1 MENSNTMKHNI
12 IKRKPRLKK
21 DLTFNQML
29 MVGLV
34 GAFGNGALFGT
45 VAMITI
51 AGPEAILA
59 FILGAAI
66 YSLIGLTYM
75 ELGVTYPEAGGP
87 TRYSIYT
94 HGRWT
99 NIINAMSDIIWY
111 LFIPP
116 VEVISIIAGINYF
129 DPIFL
134 ASSGAP
140 TYIGVALGLA
150 LMLGLIPF
158 NYYGIK
164 QFGKS
169 SLYTGAVKIFFY
181 LSMSLGLVF
190 FAFDYANFYKYG
202 FAPYG
207 VAIPLFSIMPYAMY
221 DFGAIRVIPDLAEE
235 TNNRSKMPRA
245 IGMVLLFETL
255 IYISVAFAIT
265 MGTNWSL
272 IGVIP
277 GNFLGVQAAFHGNNP
292 FFLLSKPFPFVFIAA
307 VITGVLTPFVTGYIY
322 LGSGTRVLF
331 SMGRSGYVS
340 NKLKNIESKHSI
352 PLWSLIVFAVVGV
365 VLVFVTAPVPSI
377 YTFIDDA
384 TAAGYIG
391 LITNPIAL
399 MVTRRQGI
407 TKKKD
412 MVRGMSIIA
421 PLATAGSALIVFWT
435 GWPSE
440 PYAVILIAAGA
451 VLFGA
456 LSKVKIGAKNALW
469 YVFFIGFA
477 TFMVATSHDGLTSA
491 VFPQY
496 FSYIQGTIITF
507 IVGLFVIYPLGVLS
521 GFKKQFIHKDFTE
534 QLYTKEGEADWK
546 DSQNSKPEA
555 KEFQ

>member
-1 MENSNTMKHNI
+1 MENEHTINNNI
-12 IKRKPRLKK
+12 KVKSKKPRLKK
-21 DLTFNQML
+21 DLTFNEML

-45 VAMITI
+45 ITMITY

-59 FILGAAI
+59 FVLGAAI

-116 VEVISIIAGINYF
+116 IEVISVIAGVNYF
-129 DPIFL
+129 DPIFI
-134 ASSGAP
+134 AASGAP
-140 TYIGVALGLA
+140 TYLGVGLGLA
-150 LMLGLIPF
+150 LMLALIPF

-164 QFGKS
+164 QFGRS
-169 SLYTGAVKIFFY
+169 SLYIGIVKIFFY
-181 LSMSLGLVF
+181 LSMSLGLIF
-190 FAFDYANFYKYG
+190 FALDYANFYKYG

-207 VAIPLFSIMPYAMY
+207 VAVPLFSIMPYAMY
-221 DFGAIRVIPDLAEE
+221 DFGGIRVIPDLAEE
-235 TNNRSKMPRA
+235 TNNKSKIPRA

-255 IYISVAFAIT
+255 IYISVAFAII

-272 IGVIP
+272 IGVSP
-277 GNFLGVQAAFHGNNP
+277 GDFLAVQAAFHGDNP
-292 FFLLSKPFPFVFIAA
+292 FFILGKPFPLVFIAA
-307 VITGVLTPFVTGYIY
+307 VVTGVLTPFVTGYIY

-331 SMGRSGYVS
+331 SMGRSGYIS
-340 NKLKNIESKHSI
+340 DKLKGIEKKHSI
-352 PLWSLIVFAVVGV
+352 PLLSLIVFAVVGV
-365 VLVFVTAPVPSI
+365 ILVFVTAPVPSI

-407 TKKKD
+407 TKKSD

-440 PYAVILIAAGA
+440 PYAVLLIAAGS
-451 VLFGA
+451 VLFGII
-456 LSKVKIGAKNALW
+456 SKVKIGAKNALW
-469 YVFFIGFA
+469 YVFFIAFI
-477 TFMVATSHDGLTSA
+477 TFMVATSHDGLSSS

-496 FSYIQGTIITF
+496 FTYMEGTIITF
-507 IVGLFVIYPLGVLS
+507 IVALVVIYPLGVLS
-521 GFKKQFIHKDFTE
+521 GFKKQFVHKNFTE
-534 QLYTKEGEADWK
+534 DIYTKQGAMEWEENK
-546 DSQNSKPEA
+546 
-555 KEFQ
+555 